1 MGIGQV
7 AMVNLLEDF
16 VGIDF
21 LLGKLGKRHE
31 ELIQLV
37 LRDESCFA
45 MASREMFRGK
55 SSESTTHL
63 TEFNRFGMNWS
74 RSSKMKTR
82 RTCSLVQVW

>member
-1 MGIGQV
+1 MNNGHDAI
-7 AMVNLLEDF
+7 ANLLEDF

-21 LLGKLGKRHE
+21 LLGKPGKRHK
-31 ELIQLV
+31 ELLQQV

-82 RTCSLVQVW
+82 RTCSFVQVW